1 LWRPKVYLTGVQKRD
16 KALYA
21 IGKGL
26 NAEAVHADHNS
37 TSLLPIF
44 WGFDDPILGK
54 VMKLMQEGKPFL
66 HLDHAYFKRG
76 YEHGNVRLNFGHFHQ
91 TRLLNVPDDR
101 AALAKK
107 RLEPWRKSGS
117 HVVIVSPSERI
128 CRVLSKLRGIPA
140 NARDWC
146 RWAEMKLKQHTDRP
160 VMVKEKGGSFL
171 DAIKTAWAVVSLSS
185 VAEVE
190 AVVHGVPVFVT
201 QDSPAAQVGGHDLSQ
216 IESPI
221 YPDREMWLRTL
232 AYSQFHLSE
241 LADGTTKR
249 IVEELYGDQY
259 LRGFAGGPGEP
270 SGQVRPGEQAA

>member
-1 LWRPKVYLTGVQKRD
+1 LWRPKVFLTGVQKRD

-21 IGKGL
+21 IGKGF

-37 TSLLPIF
+37 TSPLPIF
-44 WGFDDPILGK
+44 WGFDDPTLGK
-54 VMKLMQEGKPFL
+54 VMKCMQEGRPFL

-76 YEHGNVRLNFGHFHQ
+76 YEHGNVRVNFGHFHQ
-91 TRLLNVPDDR
+91 TKLLDVPDDR

-107 RLEPWRKSGS
+107 RLEPWRQSGS

-128 CRVLSKLRGIPA
+128 CRALSKLRGVPG
-140 NARDWC
+140 NARDWS
-146 RWAEMKLKQHTDRP
+146 RWAEMKVKQHTSRP

-190 AVVHGVPVFVT
+190 AVIHGVPVFVT
-201 QDSPAAQVGGHDLSQ
+201 RDSPAAPVGLQDLSL

-241 LADGTTKR
+241 LADGTTKT
-249 IVEELYGDQY
+249 IVEQLYGDFY
-259 LRGFAGGPGEP
+259 LRRTSNGDCQLDG
-270 SGQVRPGEQAA
+270 SQRSL